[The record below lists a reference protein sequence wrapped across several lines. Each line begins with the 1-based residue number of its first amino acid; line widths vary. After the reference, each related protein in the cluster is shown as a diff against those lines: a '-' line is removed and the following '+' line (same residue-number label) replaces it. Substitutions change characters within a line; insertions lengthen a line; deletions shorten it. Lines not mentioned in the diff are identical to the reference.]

1 MGPTFFRDDLVP
13 AAMLRAIQYAPS
25 WFLANGARSSFHEG
39 DFLTWPF
46 WPEVCEPAEAFVP
59 PTSLQNCSFSLIS
72 P

>member
-1 MGPTFFRDDLVP
+1 
-13 AAMLRAIQYAPS
+13 
-25 WFLANGARSSFHEG
+25 LANGARSSFHEG
-39 DFLTWPF
+39 DFLI